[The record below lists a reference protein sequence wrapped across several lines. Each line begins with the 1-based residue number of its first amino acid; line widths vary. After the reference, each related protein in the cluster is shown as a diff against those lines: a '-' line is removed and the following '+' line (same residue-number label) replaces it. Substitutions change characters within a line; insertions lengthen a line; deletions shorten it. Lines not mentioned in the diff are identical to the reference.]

1 MILRAQLQKTKELL
15 APPLPEN
22 KLPSCTDFVLVAAD
36 LSGTLQRSDTALE
49 PANKRHNQCTT
60 AITGATVSASPS
72 LLSCPRTESGAP
84 SVGGCPDPQQ
94 MAGPSPHSASRPP
107 GMAAVKSWLQ
117 LAPGQ
122 ARLQFGP
129 TGPPGLPGPG
139 MSASLEKIN
148 QLHSD

>member
-1 MILRAQLQKTKELL
+1 MPLGRLMEDEVNRELKEVISPVSHVILCHVCKPLTMILRAQLQKTKELL

-72 LLSCPRTESGAP
+72 LLSCPR
-84 SVGGCPDPQQ
+84 
-94 MAGPSPHSASRPP
+94 
-107 GMAAVKSWLQ
+107 
-117 LAPGQ
+117 
-122 ARLQFGP
+122 
-129 TGPPGLPGPG
+129 
-139 MSASLEKIN
+139 
-148 QLHSD
+148 

>member
-1 MILRAQLQKTKELL
+1 MAVPGRHHSGGQGGLRRR
-15 APPLPEN
+15 
-22 KLPSCTDFVLVAAD
+22 SRAASVCLD
-36 LSGTLQRSDTALE
+36 
-49 PANKRHNQCTT
+49 PANTEAAAQGR
-60 AITGATVSASPS
+60 ATVPGHRRIQAEPELFQLPGAVGAHSPR
-72 LLSCPRTESGAP
+72 PGVRQA
-84 SVGGCPDPQQ
+84 VGYLQFV
-94 MAGPSPHSASRPP
+94 A
-107 GMAAVKSWLQ
+107 GMAVVKSWLQ